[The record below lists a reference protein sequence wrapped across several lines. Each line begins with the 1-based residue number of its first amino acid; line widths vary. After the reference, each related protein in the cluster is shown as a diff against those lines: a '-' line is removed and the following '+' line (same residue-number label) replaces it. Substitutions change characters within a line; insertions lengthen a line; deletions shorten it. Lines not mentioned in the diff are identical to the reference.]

1 MRIRNYRQVDI
12 PTLNELLHLSA
23 ETDGFEVKDMLDVE
37 AWSVN
42 PEEEAA
48 NKVFVVT
55 DDDESNGWG
64 QGGTLE
70 GVEGEIAGFT
80 AIVMQEDARAY
91 HFLCRGTVHPHY
103 RRRNAGRAL
112 LICALNHARSVSA
125 EFEFEAEEEG
135 RHIFL
140 EALLPLHDLASASLA
155 EKCDMQL
162 TEESLVNGM
171 KLYRREL

>member
-12 PTLNELLHLSA
+12 HTLNELLRLSA
-23 ETDGFEVKDMLDVE
+23 VTDEFEVKDMLDVDAWLVDPGQE
-37 AWSVN
+37 AV
-42 PEEEAA
+42 

-55 DDDESNGWG
+55 DDDDSNEWG

-70 GVEGEIAGFT
+70 GVEGEIVGFT
-80 AIVMQEDARAY
+80 AVVMHEDAQAY
-91 HFLCRGTVHPHY
+91 RFLCRGTVHPQF

-155 EKCDMQL
+155 EKCDMQM
-162 TEESLVNGM
+162 TDESMVNGM

>member
-1 MRIRNYRQVDI
+1 MRIRNYRQVDVH
-12 PTLNELLHLSA
+12 TLNELLRLSA
-23 ETDGFEVKDMLDVE
+23 VTDEFEVKDMLDVDAWLVDPGQE
-37 AWSVN
+37 AV
-42 PEEEAA
+42 

-55 DDDESNGWG
+55 DDDDSNEWG

-70 GVEGEIAGFT
+70 GVEGEIVGFT
-80 AIVMQEDARAY
+80 AVVMHEDAQAY
-91 HFLCRGTVHPHY
+91 HFLCRGTVHPQF

-140 EALLPLHDLASASLA
+140 EALLPLRDLASASLA
-155 EKCDMQL
+155 EKCDMQM
-162 TEESLVNGM
+162 TDESMVNGM